1 MSINASVTGLQI
13 RLKASKTFPAGFA
26 ITMFADDADP
36 FDMPSVAIADAA
48 MGPNGDM
55 IAWGKATPKDATINV
70 MPGSLDDVNLNIV
83 FQANDPSNGVATAN
97 DVITATA
104 IYPSGEV
111 VIATGGR
118 MISGPPA
125 LSGASSGRL
134 KTPAY
139 AFKFERV
146 YRLPVVA

>member
-1 MSINASVTGLQI
+1 MTINASVTGLQVRI
-13 RLKASKTFPAGFA
+13 RASITYPTGF
-26 ITMFADDADP
+26 TVSQFADDADP
-36 FDMPSVAIADAA
+36 FDLPSVAIADAA

-55 IAWGKATPKDATINV
+55 IGWAKATPKDATLNV
-70 MPGSLDDVNLNIV
+70 MPGSVDDINLNII
-83 FQANDPSNGVATAN
+83 FQANDPSNGLAVAN

-118 MISGPPA
+118 MISGPPG
-125 LSGASSGRL
+125 LSGSSAGRL

-139 AFKFERV
+139 AFKFQRV
-146 YRLPVVA
+146 TRLPVIA